1 MHVLCEPEQHTTPP
15 SRDRKKRTVSILM
28 SLYSPTQEA
37 TNLLKM
43 CVFVELVRT
52 HGQCRA
58 SVGCITGH
66 TSMHSTECVVV
77 VLRSS
82 E

>member
-28 SLYSPTQEA
+28 SLYSPTKEA

-43 CVFVELVRT
+43 CVFVELV
-52 HGQCRA
+52 
-58 SVGCITGH
+58 
-66 TSMHSTECVVV
+66 
-77 VLRSS
+77 
-82 E
+82 